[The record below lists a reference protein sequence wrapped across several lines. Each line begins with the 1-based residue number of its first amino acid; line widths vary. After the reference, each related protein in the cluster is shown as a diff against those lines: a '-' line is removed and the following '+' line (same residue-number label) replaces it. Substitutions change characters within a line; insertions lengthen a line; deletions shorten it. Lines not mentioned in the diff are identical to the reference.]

1 MIITP
6 VDDKNTLFLIEDILS
21 EETLNKIDERDLL
34 DIPWIRQNWQE
45 DWERRKLDIKP
56 KDGGIFNDIEQ
67 EIDSHRHEI
76 GKAVG
81 MKFTEINSRFW
92 VDTEGFTVR
101 PHIDHPGIKIA
112 LQIYLKDCE
121 EAGTTFYNLREED
134 VEIKDDA
141 QRYHWNNDAQQL
153 PPVRYTFDGKRN
165 TGYIMLNNMTQLHGV
180 SIILGK
186 DRLRLSA
193 YCGCKE

>member
-1 MIITP
+1 MRITP

-45 DWERRKLDIKP
+45 DWERRLLDIKP

-101 PHIDHPGIKIA
+101 PHIDNPGIKIA